1 MRYLSLFSGVEAASV
16 AWMRYGWK
24 PLAFAEIDAFPSAVL
39 AQRFPDVP
47 NLGDVCKVDWKEFYG
62 KYGAVDVLVGGS
74 PCQSFSIAGGR
85 SGLQGESG
93 LMFEY
98 IRAIRDLVHAS
109 EGRYPRYILWE
120 NVPGALSSERGNAF
134 GQLLAELDEL
144 GYGLAWRVLDAQFV
158 RVPDGSP
165 GGFFGPVA
173 QRRRRVFLVG
183 VLGSPHAAEILF
195 ERESL
200 RGDNPT
206 SREARKSLA
215 GDSQEGFGAG
225 YCKGF
230 KFHQG
235 SGAGNIGYGDVSP
248 TLATDWH
255 VPGVLTPWDVQSKR
269 IMSVDGTCPTLPSG
283 TGEGANIK
291 PCVMQPVISV
301 STANTN
307 SNGSNI
313 NTEEVSYTLD
323 GANSNAIAFAQN
335 TRDEVRYIGGD
346 GQVIGALAAQPG
358 MKQTSYVMTDV
369 TSKGAIEEDMAGTIT
384 AHAAKNAPVLPKPA
398 HAQAVDCRNL
408 ELKEDVSGTLQA
420 KENGGY
426 SLNYQNPV
434 MLKVRC
440 GSDTYEKPDGKI
452 GTAGKGALMSEDVAF
467 TIAASQ
473 DQTLIEPN
481 EYVVRRLTPVECE
494 RLQGFEDGWTD
505 LTGCDVDK
513 TTRKVAEALGYEEGS
528 KEHKKLQRDV
538 SKWSKDCPDTP
549 RYKAMGNSIATPC
562 LMWIGRRVEAFDILH
577 YDEVGL

>member
-1 MRYLSLFSGVEAASV
+1 MRFISTFSGVEAASV
-16 AWMRYGWK
+16 AWGRLGWE
-24 PLAFAEIDAFPSAVL
+24 PLMYSEVEPFACAVL
-39 AQRFPDVP
+39 ANRFPNVP
-47 NLGDVCKVDWKEFYG
+47 NYGDICKIDWREVHERFG
-62 KYGAVDVLVGGS
+62 IVDVYIGGS
-74 PCQSFSIAGGR
+74 PCQNFSIAGNR
-85 SGLQGESG
+85 LGLLGDKSR
-93 LMFEY
+93 LMYEY
-98 IRAIRDLVHAS
+98 IRGIRELIEAS
-109 EGRYPRYILWE
+109 GGASPRYIVFE
-120 NVPGALSSERGNAF
+120 NVPGVLSSGRKGAKGEDF
-134 GQLLAELDEL
+134 GCLLRELDEL
-144 GYGLAWRVLDAQFV
+144 GFSLGWRVLDAQYA
-158 RVPDGSP
+158 RIPDGSP
-165 GGFFGPVA
+165 SGFFGPVA

-183 VLGSPHAAEILF
+183 VLGSPNAAEILF

-206 SREARKSLA
+206 SREARKALA
-215 GDSQEGFGAG
+215 GDSAESPGAG

-255 VPGVLTPWDVQSKR
+255 VPG
-269 IMSVDGTCPTLPSG
+269 I
-283 TGEGANIK
+283 
-291 PCVMQPVISV
+291 ISV

-323 GANSNAIAFAQN
+323 GANSNAVAFAQN

-369 TSKGAIEEDMAGTIT
+369 TSHGAIEEDMAGTIT
-384 AHAAKNAPVLPKPA
+384 AHAAKNAPVLAKPA

-505 LTGCDVDK
+505 LTGCDVDE
-513 TTRKVAEALGYEEGS
+513 TIGKVAEALGYEEGS
-528 KEHKKLQRDV
+528 KEFKKLQRDV

-549 RYKAMGNSIATPC
+549 RYKAMGNSIATAC